1 MLINWSFSINPSN
14 NSMISL
20 WFSAFMKLSLLLS
33 VCLGEKPFS
42 CPECGKCLRRK
53 FDLKKHMLSHSSV
66 RPYACVYCPKSYTRK
81 THLNR
86 HLLTHRTTDSEVVAQ
101 MADET
106 WRSVWWENCVFSL
119 HVLWALHLIL
129 LIDQSGFTLISFLQ
143 RYNQRHLIWFDLWWR
158 SDRSRLNL
166 NSCWK
171 WSWNVSVII
180 DRNIEQ
186 SID

>member
-1 MLINWSFSINPSN
+1 
-14 NSMISL
+14 MISL

-106 WRSVWWENCVFSL
+106 
-119 HVLWALHLIL
+119 
-129 LIDQSGFTLISFLQ
+129 
-143 RYNQRHLIWFDLWWR
+143 
-158 SDRSRLNL
+158 
-166 NSCWK
+166 
-171 WSWNVSVII
+171 
-180 DRNIEQ
+180 
-186 SID
+186 